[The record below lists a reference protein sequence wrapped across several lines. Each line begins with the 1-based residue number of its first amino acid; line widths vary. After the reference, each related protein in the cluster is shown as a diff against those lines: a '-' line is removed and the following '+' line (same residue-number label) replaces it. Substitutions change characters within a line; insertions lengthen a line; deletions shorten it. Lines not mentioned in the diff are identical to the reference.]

1 MKLLRVIIVL
11 SSIFIFGH
19 CAKAGES
26 FKLTET
32 EGTMESMPNPTFL
45 GEEEMYGL
53 TMWVWRS
60 TQFMRFRLNEDEK
73 QLHKSAVFFM
83 LQNAPNGK
91 ITSWY
96 SKKRKANGKVRVI
109 QSYPVSGGYCRVY
122 QAYIKLNGSERHT
135 TNIGCKMDG
144 AVTWKFYN

>member
-60 TQFMRFRLNEDEK
+60 TQFMRFRLNKDEK

-83 LQNAPNGK
+83 LQNAP
-91 ITSWY
+91 
-96 SKKRKANGKVRVI
+96 NGKVRVI

>member
-1 MKLLRVIIVL
+1 MFSSFAEGKTLKL
-11 SSIFIFGH
+11 S
-19 CAKAGES
+19 
-26 FKLTET
+26 ET
-32 EGTMESMPNPTFL
+32 EGNLENMPNPTFL

-53 TMWVWRS
+53 TMFVWRY
-60 TQFMRFRLNEDEK
+60 TQFMRFRLNKEEK
-73 QLHKSAVFFM
+73 GLHKSAVFFM

-96 SKKRKANGKVRVI
+96 NKKRKANGKVRVI